1 MIPGYMTIPEAA
13 DALGVTEGRIRQ
25 LVLNGKLASQKVGPT
40 LIPVESVA
48 ERRKQLSKGTAKK
61 KSNGNGHK

>member
-1 MIPGYMTIPEAA
+1 MIPGYMTISEAA
-13 DALGVTEGRIRQ
+13 DALNVSEGRIRQ

-48 ERRKQLSKGTAKK
+48 ARKQAIKRPK

>member
-40 LIPVESVA
+40 LIPVEAVA
-48 ERRKQLSKGTAKK
+48 QRKQAIKKLK
-61 KSNGNGHK
+61 KSNGNGHKR

>member
-13 DALGVTEGRIRQ
+13 VALSVTEGRIRQ

-40 LIPVESVA
+40 LIPVEAVA
-48 ERRKQLSKGTAKK
+48 ERKRKIKRPK

>member
-13 DALGVTEGRIRQ
+13 EALNVSQGRIRQ

-40 LIPVESVA
+40 LIPVEAVA
-48 ERRKQLSKGTAKK
+48 QRKREQKRSK